1 MYSKFYSPN
10 VIGVGSSK
18 LDQSSYSH
26 HADGDVG
33 VAVIDRF
40 TYYNLEF
47 LENQVHDQS
56 SKLTLGDLFDSYDEG
71 EIHSTP
77 GFRYDLFRGG
87 ESEARSR
94 LVMDFF
100 GNVQNVEGAKRGA
113 EGDRSWQEDLAALQR
128 LVEKKLDVN
137 ATSHQHHLR
146 EPVAGVSKEQAGVE
160 QSLYEGSSAFS
171 TIGKLQGQTL
181 GLSVLVGSVSL
192 WFAGA
197 ALRRKT

>member
-47 LENQVHDQS
+47 LENQIHDQS
-56 SKLTLGDLFDSYDEG
+56 SRLTLGDLFDSYDEG

-77 GFRYDLFRGG
+77 GFRYDLFQGG
-87 ESEARSR
+87 EREARSR

-100 GNVQNVEGAKRGA
+100 GNVQNVEGAKR
-113 EGDRSWQEDLAALQR
+113 EEEDTRSWREDLAALQK
-128 LVEKKLDVN
+128 LVEKMQQANTTNKPLHLGEPIAEISKNEADVE
-137 ATSHQHHLR
+137 S
-146 EPVAGVSKEQAGVE
+146 
-160 QSLYEGSSAFS
+160 SLYEAPAGFRG
-171 TIGKLQGQTL
+171 IGTFDGQTL
-181 GLSVLVGSVSL
+181 GVSVLTGIIGL
-192 WFAGA
+192 WLAGA
-197 ALRRKT
+197 LLKRKT